1 VNPPS
6 LRVLCDVMD
15 LCDHA
20 GFHSGQG
27 RYAAATAQLQYVI
40 VCDQCGQE
48 LRVLESVEYRPDPL
62 LDASQEAR
70 AA

>member
-1 VNPPS
+1 
-6 LRVLCDVMD
+6 MD

-27 RYAAATAQLQYVI
+27 RYAAATEQLQYVI
-40 VCDQCGQE
+40 VCDDCGSE
-48 LRVLESVEYRPDPL
+48 VRVLESVEYRPDPQ
-62 LDASQEAR
+62 LDAIQAAR

>member
-1 VNPPS
+1 MNPPP
-6 LRVLCDVMD
+6 LRVLCEFMD
-15 LCDHA
+15 PCDHA

-27 RYAAATAQLQYVI
+27 RYAAATGQLQYVI

-48 LRVLESVEYRPDPL
+48 LRVLESVDYRPDPL

>member
-1 VNPPS
+1 
-6 LRVLCDVMD
+6 MD
-15 LCDHA
+15 PCDHA

-27 RYAAATAQLQYVI
+27 RYAAATEQLQYVI
-40 VCDQCGQE
+40 VCDDCGSE
-48 LRVLESVEYRPDPL
+48 VRVLESVDYRPDPR